1 MHMYMLYRE
10 CPGHSVNIFL
20 HKLHFLYLYVKWHCE
35 LLRFFDDGQLK
46 AQRLIRKILI
56 VAKPKFKQHQF

>member
-1 MHMYMLYRE
+1 MSRTQCEY
-10 CPGHSVNIFL
+10 IFAQTAFS
-20 HKLHFLYLYVKWHCE
+20 HLYVKWHCE